1 MRQCLTKAKS
11 KKKTSSSGR
20 QCFTYHHQDEDTD
33 KIRMIV
39 LGGSTR
45 LDQELTSIMAGI
57 FSITLKTGYYGVPV
71 FFVADY
77 ENLIPNSLKLRQGMF
92 CHQTMTCQRHSGL
105 GVFDRFAQF
114 FRVFAN
120 SRKCQLVSLL
130 HFQLDSFFWRSQYSD
145 GGGSDCVLNK
155 S

>member
-1 MRQCLTKAKS
+1 
-11 KKKTSSSGR
+11 
-20 QCFTYHHQDEDTD
+20 
-33 KIRMIV
+33 
-39 LGGSTR
+39 
-45 LDQELTSIMAGI
+45 
-57 FSITLKTGYYGVPV
+57 
-71 FFVADY
+71 
-77 ENLIPNSLKLRQGMF
+77 MF

-145 GGGSDCVLNK
+145 GSGSDCLLNK
-155 S
+155 RWLLRTFSAVHLFDHIDHMIDFLNPRVDEDNNGGLLAYSQLPYCLQRECVSLLWIGNLKLCYSIDTEKKLMKVKVSQCQGW

>member
-1 MRQCLTKAKS
+1 
-11 KKKTSSSGR
+11 
-20 QCFTYHHQDEDTD
+20 
-33 KIRMIV
+33 
-39 LGGSTR
+39 
-45 LDQELTSIMAGI
+45 
-57 FSITLKTGYYGVPV
+57 
-71 FFVADY
+71 
-77 ENLIPNSLKLRQGMF
+77 MF

-130 HFQLDSFFWRSQYSD
+130 HFQLDSFFWSSQYGH

-155 S
+155 SWLLRTFSAVHLFDHIDHMIDFLNPRVDVDEDNNEALLAYSKLPYCLQRECVSLLWIGNLKLPDSIKMCYSIDTEKKLRKGKVSQCQEW

>member
-1 MRQCLTKAKS
+1 
-11 KKKTSSSGR
+11 
-20 QCFTYHHQDEDTD
+20 
-33 KIRMIV
+33 
-39 LGGSTR
+39 
-45 LDQELTSIMAGI
+45 
-57 FSITLKTGYYGVPV
+57 
-71 FFVADY
+71 
-77 ENLIPNSLKLRQGMF
+77 MF

-130 HFQLDSFFWRSQYSD
+130 HFQLDSFFWSSQYSD

>member
-1 MRQCLTKAKS
+1 
-11 KKKTSSSGR
+11 
-20 QCFTYHHQDEDTD
+20 
-33 KIRMIV
+33 
-39 LGGSTR
+39 
-45 LDQELTSIMAGI
+45 
-57 FSITLKTGYYGVPV
+57 
-71 FFVADY
+71 
-77 ENLIPNSLKLRQGMF
+77 MF

-120 SRKCQLVSLL
+120 SRKCQLVNLL
-130 HFQLDSFFWRSQYSD
+130 HFQLDSFFWRWQYSD

>member
-1 MRQCLTKAKS
+1 
-11 KKKTSSSGR
+11 
-20 QCFTYHHQDEDTD
+20 
-33 KIRMIV
+33 
-39 LGGSTR
+39 
-45 LDQELTSIMAGI
+45 
-57 FSITLKTGYYGVPV
+57 
-71 FFVADY
+71 
-77 ENLIPNSLKLRQGMF
+77 MF

-145 GGGSDCVLNK
+145 GSGSDCLLNK
-155 S
+155 RWLLRTFSAVHLFDHIDHMIDFLNPRVDEDNNEGLLAYSQLPYCHIATGNVSACYWIGLDWIYFRVWCLHRSKNCTLAHTFSY

>member
-1 MRQCLTKAKS
+1 
-11 KKKTSSSGR
+11 
-20 QCFTYHHQDEDTD
+20 
-33 KIRMIV
+33 
-39 LGGSTR
+39 
-45 LDQELTSIMAGI
+45 
-57 FSITLKTGYYGVPV
+57 
-71 FFVADY
+71 
-77 ENLIPNSLKLRQGMF
+77 MF

-145 GGGSDCVLNK
+145 GGGSGCVLLWTFSAVHLFDHTDHMIDFLNPRVDVDEDNNEGLLAYSQLPYCLQGNVSACYELGIWNCPILSK
-155 S
+155 CAEVLIRIEKLGRVKVSQCQWL